1 MIEVN
6 LLPGG
11 KKRSGKGRGFSLS
24 GLSFLKGGGGGPL
37 ADPYILSAIGA
48 GILSFGLMG
57 WLFFGT
63 RSRHEDLQVSLETAA
78 QDSARFADLIKRTTE
93 LTARRDSIAQRVE
106 IIQKIDADRYVW
118 PHIFDEIARALPDYT
133 WLTAITQTGSDPLT
147 LRVAG
152 EAGNMY
158 AITTLMTN
166 LEASPFL
173 RAVTL
178 EHIEGRQ
185 SKVDPQDIV
194 QDFSLT
200 MNYQSPPL
208 DQLHT
213 VPLFENGPG
222 GSPSADTKGR

>member
-1 MIEVN
+1 LIEVN

-24 GLSFLKGGGGGPL
+24 GLSFLKGGGGGPSTDRYVL
-37 ADPYILSAIGA
+37 AAIGA
-48 GILSFGLMG
+48 GIVSLGLMG

-63 RSRHEDLQVSLETAA
+63 RSRHEDLQVSLDAA
-78 QDSARFADLIKRTTE
+78 TQDSARFADLIKRTTE

-118 PHIFDEIARALPDYT
+118 PHIFDEVARALPDYT
-133 WLTAITQTGSDPLT
+133 WLTGITQTGSGPVA
-147 LRVAG
+147 LRITG

-158 AITTLMTN
+158 AITTFMTN

-173 RAVTL
+173 RGVAL
-178 EHIEGRQ
+178 EHIEGVQ
-185 SKVDPQDIV
+185 SKVDPLDIV

-200 MNYQSPPL
+200 MSYEAPPL

-222 GSPSADTKGR
+222 GPSAADTTGR